1 MSEMNQGP
9 ETPGPKPRSL
19 TSELLERQRLLVMLG
34 LLVIEFV
41 IFVSGLLTPLSSAD
55 QQLIVNQTSSQFLPI
70 QSASLPQ
77 QVVFIF
83 SHNLLIALAELVPVF
98 GAFLFVYSVHATGLA
113 TQAIVASRNLPGLTG
128 LILFVFPYS
137 LVELSGYAIAVGS
150 GVMLFWAGIMRRLG
164 RELRVFAAE
173 VVVLV
178 GVLFTAAAMETATN
192 SSLVVGFALWIP
204 TGLAIAG
211 LIVLSRRPR

>member
-1 MSEMNQGP
+1 MSEMSPGP

-19 TSELLERQRLLVMLG
+19 ASELFDRQRLFVMLG

-55 QQLIVNQTSSQFLPI
+55 QQIIANQTSSQFLPI
-70 QSASLPQ
+70 QSESLPQ
-77 QVVFIF
+77 QVIFIF

-98 GAFLFVYSVHATGLA
+98 GAFLLVYSVHATGLA

-150 GVMLFWAGIMRRLG
+150 GVMLIWAGITRRLG
-164 RELRVFAAE
+164 RELRVFAVE
-173 VVVLV
+173 VVVIV
-178 GVLFTAAAMETATN
+178 VVLFAAAAMETATN
-192 SSLVVGFALWIP
+192 SSLIVGFALWVP

-211 LIVLSRRPR
+211 LVILSRKPR